1 MKAGLICLTDD
12 LLWVWAAMD
21 YTYCRRDSVLLV
33 DCRFEQPQLSLIETG
48 SLVKVVEF
56 RYFGGLSVT
65 EKAEVLKISSDTVTR
80 DWNQAKAWLHR
91 VLNSTLEHE
100 S

>member
-12 LLWVWAAMD
+12 LLWVCAAMY
-21 YTYCRRDSVLLV
+21 YTYCRRDRVLLV
-33 DCRFEQPQLSLIETG
+33 DRRFEQPQLSLIETG
-48 SLVKVVEF
+48 SLVKVVEL

-65 EKAEVLKISSDTVTR
+65 ETAEVLKISSDTGTR

-91 VLNSTLEHE
+91 E